1 MSVVLSEVYGKSEEK
16 IFQDKYGP
24 AGILITGNVMTC
36 IK

>member
-1 MSVVLSEVYGKSEEK
+1 MGVVLSEVYGKSDGK

-24 AGILITGNVMTC
+24 AGILIIGNVMTC